1 MYYGLE
7 IFFFTPNEWSIP
19 LNFFCKMLNLGVAAV
34 FGPHTNDLSQA
45 VGSVLDSFDVPHF
58 EARWDARRRNK
69 DYTFNLFPD
78 LQTVVQAYKDVLKAK
93 NWKKYAILYEDN
105 EEKLIVFSLNNFQVY
120 NYHYYYMVSLY
131 LYRIFVK
138 YHINLIESNAA
149 LLELKAILALIRMQ
163 WLLQTS
169 STRHNK
175 DIMRLRK
182 LTHPYRNTLREIKLL
197 GIDNILLDCKTENIQ
212 KILKQAQQVGL
223 MNDHNS
229 YIITNLDFYT
239 VNMEDFMH
247 SQTNIT
253 GFRIL
258 NPHSDKV
265 QSVLANFREYRERRV
280 RKPKPF
286 IDIKR
291 KAMRSYYFLKCVDV
305 KSGNDV
311 TDMCTSCF
319 HRSVMFIQQS
329 HSVETI

>member
-105 EEKLIVFSLNNFQVY
+105 E
-120 NYHYYYMVSLY
+120 
-131 LYRIFVK
+131 
-138 YHINLIESNAA
+138 
-149 LLELKAILALIRMQ
+149 ALIRMQ

-286 IDIKR
+286 IDVTSVINNRNETSKPITYIQLYLQNNSEEESLHLYLHPQNNPFQFLFHVITYKFLGVSSVSCDHHGKQSDLLPFELDLKKPWKDLTWIKLRFRR
-291 KAMRSYYFLKCVDV
+291 KLM
-305 KSGNDV
+305 
-311 TDMCTSCF
+311 
-319 HRSVMFIQQS
+319 
-329 HSVETI
+329 